1 MVLNLSV
8 EEKQIL
14 AETLT
19 NTQRNLEQQ
28 ICRADHHEFRAR
40 LRERE
45 RVLESVISKLSKEQL
60 S

>member
-14 AETLT
+14 AETLA
-19 NTQRNLEQQ
+19 NSQRNLEQQ
-28 ICRADHHEFRAR
+28 ICRADRSEFRAM

-45 RVLESVISKLSKEQL
+45 RVLESVLSKLSIEQL